1 MSPLGV
7 PKWKIEFA
15 AKSAPKVT
23 KPMSPLVVAQWK
35 IETGA
40 KNKMPTPLAEGQE
53 NSFAPQM
60 IFLGLRPGGWANY
73 QSYL

>member
-40 KNKMPTPLAEGQE
+40 KNVMPSPQKMT
-53 NSFAPQM
+53 FVPQI
-60 IFLGLRPGGWANY
+60 IF
-73 QSYL
+73 S